1 MRLSD
6 FVVEYLKTKNIN
18 NFFVVTGRGTL
29 FLNDALARAK
39 DLKTYFLH
47 HEQSAAYAAITTPLI
62 NDTMSCCMISTGC
75 ASTNTITGVLS
86 AWQDGVPCLFIS
98 GQNFLNE
105 TTNFTKKKIRTY
117 GQQEAD
123 IIKIV
128 KPITKYSSMIKDSSN
143 IKFELDK
150 AIFYANEGRKGPVWI
165 DIPLDIQ
172 NSRIEEK
179 KLKTFNKKKII
190 KTSSKQTI
198 SKVNDLINLAKKPVV
213 LIGSGIKFAN
223 AKKEFKKFV
232 EKWKLPVVY
241 TSSSTDIFSSK
252 NKLNIG
258 SVGSQGCSRAGAFA
272 VQNSDLLLVLSSRLN
287 SLTTGLDF
295 KKFARK
301 AKIIVIDIDKT
312 EHSKIGIKKDLFLET
327 DVRDFLKKINKTKP
341 KVKWDIWLKKCT
353 EWKKKFKKLQTIDNE
368 NKKSKGLDLYEMSKI
383 LSENMSN
390 DSVFICDSGF
400 IDVIMP
406 TNIEFSEKQICVHPV
421 SQGSM
426 GFSLPA
432 IIGAHATNKKNIIS
446 VIGDGSVMMNLQ
458 EFQTI
463 KHYNI
468 PAKIFIINNN
478 VYGIIRKRQ
487 KELFRGRSI
496 GTYKLD
502 GLSCPDF
509 RKVSKSFDIPYK
521 KISTKENFKKEI
533 SKILNSKKTIICEI
547 PGKENQKY
555 TEISYAKNKFGKIVR
570 RPLEDQKPF
579 LDRDFFLKEMI
590 IKPIDQ

>member
-6 FVVEYLKTKNIN
+6 FVVEYLKTKNIK

-29 FLNDALARAK
+29 FLNDSLARAK

-47 HEQSAAYAAITTPLI
+47 HEQSASFAAITTPLI
-62 NDTMSCCMISTGC
+62 NNSISCCMISTGC

-86 AWQDGVPCLFIS
+86 AWQDGIPCLFIS
-98 GQNFLNE
+98 GQNFLKE
-105 TTNFTKKKIRTY
+105 TTNYTKKNIRTY

-123 IIKIV
+123 IIKII
-128 KPITKYSSMIKDSSN
+128 KPITKYSTMVKNSSH

-150 AIFYANEGRKGPVWI
+150 AIFLANEGRKGPVWI

-172 NSRIEEK
+172 NSRIDEK
-179 KLKTFNKKKII
+179 KLKSFKKKKIAKYNNEEKI
-190 KTSSKQTI
+190 NKVRRLISS
-198 SKVNDLINLAKKPVV
+198 SERPAV
-213 LIGSGIKFAN
+213 LIGSGIKFSN
-223 AKKEFKKFV
+223 AKKELKRFV
-232 EKWKLPVVY
+232 NKWKLPVVY
-241 TSSSTDIFSSK
+241 TSSSSDIFGSK
-252 NKLNIG
+252 NKLSIG
-258 SVGSQGCSRAGAFA
+258 SIGSQGCSRAGAFT

-295 KKFARK
+295 KKFARD
-301 AKIIVIDIDKT
+301 AKVIVVDIDKN
-312 EHSKIGIKKDLFLET
+312 EHSKKGIKKDLFIKS
-327 DVRDFLKKINKTKP
+327 DVKDFLKKINKRNP
-341 KVKWDIWLKKCT
+341 NVKWIRWLKKCI
-353 EWKKKFKKLQTIDNE
+353 EWKKNFKKVKVNNNE
-368 NKKSKGLDLYEMSKI
+368 KGIDLYEISKI
-383 LSENMSN
+383 LSDTMQN
-390 DSVFICDSGF
+390 DTVFICDSGF

-406 TNIEFSEKQICVHPV
+406 TNIEFSEKQTCIHPV

-426 GFSLPA
+426 GFALPA
-432 IIGAHATNKKNIIS
+432 IVGAHALNKKNIIS
-446 VIGDGSVMMNLQ
+446 VIGDGSTMMNLQ

-463 KHYNI
+463 KYYNI
-468 PAKIFIINNN
+468 PVKIFIINNN

-509 RKVSKSFDIPYK
+509 RKVAKSFDISYK
-521 KISTKENFKKEI
+521 KITNNKNLKKDI
-533 SKILNSKKTIICEI
+533 SKILKSKKANICEI
-547 PGKENQKY
+547 IGKENQRY
-555 TEISYAKNKFGKIVR
+555 IEISYAKNKFGKIVR

-579 LDRDFFLKEMI
+579 LNRKLFLKEMI